1 MSDKVLEV
9 KLDHAYTGAG
19 TTSTVRWIHFENM
32 LREVGKLNPN
42 EILEGVKVTPEGIK
56 YYIGTR

>member
-19 TTSTVRWIHFENM
+19 TTSLVRWFHFEKM
-32 LREVGKLNPN
+32 LRNEGKLHPN
-42 EILEGVKVTPEGIK
+42 EIIEGVKVSSEGIQ